1 MFNRPMIFFSFMMMI
16 LSFDLYHVSN
26 GAKMLAHDSC
36 DLELKIVHKRKKII
50 YSYVDFIEIQVSFLT
65 YIFLFSKKD
74 MKPISA
80 ER

>member
-1 MFNRPMIFFSFMMMI
+1 MSVTEQKCWHMTVVTLN
-16 LSFDLYHVSN
+16 LKLYT
-26 GAKMLAHDSC
+26 K
-36 DLELKIVHKRKKII
+36 EKKII

>member
-1 MFNRPMIFFSFMMMI
+1 MFNRPIIFFSLMI

-50 YSYVDFIEIQVSFLT
+50 YSYVDFIEIQVRFLT

-74 MKPISA
+74 MKPTSA